1 AGGDVRGVHGGAPS
15 GRHAAADQHGLLQRQ
30 VVIDLDRRGLA
41 DHTVLA
47 EGPDHAHG
55 AVLAAGP
62 GDGEALTGQVALQDR
77 RAHVADRLAAG
88 GAVAADTAVRDERA
102 DDVITWR
109 HARHAH
115 PDLLDDP
122 GAFVA
127 QHHG

>member
-1 AGGDVRGVHGGAPS
+1 
-15 GRHAAADQHGLLQRQ
+15 
-30 VVIDLDRRGLA
+30 
-41 DHTVLA
+41 
-47 EGPDHAHG
+47 
-55 AVLAAGP
+55 
-62 GDGEALTGQVALQDR
+62 
-77 RAHVADRLAAG
+77 AG

-127 QHHG
+127 QHHGQPRREIAVRDVDVGVAQACVGVADEDLTFPRPVQVQLLDLDALAWLVDDSGLGLHRRSFSSSDGSNSAPASGR